1 MRTNER
7 LSCIESTLIC
17 IKRQLSD
24 ISYEISSLKDLLVKY
39 EGSYKDKKRY
49 ELRNI
54 LVNEC
59 GGLKK
64 DTYEKLIS
72 LFEEVL
78 KDKEIIEK
86 ELQKL
91 KEEAEF

>member
-7 LSCIESTLIC
+7 LSCIESKLNGIT
-17 IKRQLSD
+17 KQLSD
-24 ISYEISSLKDLLVKY
+24 VSYEISLLKDLFVKY
-39 EGSYKDKKRY
+39 EGTYKDKKKY
-49 ELRNI
+49 ELRDI

-59 GGLKK
+59 KGLSKN
-64 DTYEKLIS
+64 TYEKIIS
-72 LFEEVL
+72 LFGEVL
-78 KDKEIIEK
+78 NDKEIVER

>member
-7 LSCIESTLIC
+7 LSCIESILIG

-24 ISYEISSLKDLLVKY
+24 MSYEISLLKDLVVKY
-39 EGSYKDKKRY
+39 EGSYKDEKKY

-64 DTYEKLIS
+64 DTYEKIIS
-72 LFEEVL
+72 LFGEVL
-78 KDKEIIEK
+78 NDKENLEK

>member
-7 LSCIESTLIC
+7 LSCVESTLIG

-24 ISYEISSLKDLLVKY
+24 ISYEISLLKDLVVKY
-39 EGSYKDKKRY
+39 EGNYKDQKKY

-59 GGLKK
+59 KGLSKN
-64 DTYEKLIS
+64 TYEKIIS
-72 LFEEVL
+72 LFGEVL
-78 KDKEIIEK
+78 NDKEIVEK